1 MTAVRQSTAQQELL
15 HWLLVIATAM
25 ALTFLVAKA
34 LSSADPMREPRL
46 LPDNMGQFAKPMAPE
61 IVKPFF
67 PESPPV
73 RQLPPAEAAVRLW
86 TILEYHRAGQGLEA
100 IDEWTQVGLSEET
113 AHWRE
118 IAMGAAYL
126 KIGDLDRAAFHLD
139 AAQQWMPGHPMAHY
153 FTGLLMLEQ
162 AATAV
167 RVPDGL
173 RRGDLLVSYT
183 PTEDRAV
190 YRMMAIGE
198 LELAIARA
206 HEVRRDERL
215 VRSEPLVDEE
225 LLAPTAG
232 DLVKALGADNFVG
245 KAHNTLFGLRLD
257 GGELAVAEYHLAR
270 AVETGIAPLYGYRDL
285 AKAYLLAEEQGA
297 AIRVGLKDLELNCP
311 GAGRFIQWMFRSDQP
326 SESWVW

>member
-1 MTAVRQSTAQQELL
+1 MSAARHLTRQQELL

-25 ALTFLVAKA
+25 ALTLLVAKA

-46 LPDNMGQFAKPMAPE
+46 LPDDMSQFAKPMAPE

-73 RQLPPAEAAVRLW
+73 RQLPPAEAAARVW
-86 TILEYHRAGQGLEA
+86 MILENHRFGRALEA
-100 IDEWTQVGLSEET
+100 IDEWNHVGLPQET

-118 IAMGAAYL
+118 IAIGAAYL

-139 AAQQWMPGHPMAHY
+139 TAQQWMPGHPIAHY
-153 FTGLLMLEQ
+153 FTGLLRLEQ
-162 AATAV
+162 AAATV

-183 PTEDRAV
+183 PSEDRAV

-198 LELAIARA
+198 LESAIARA
-206 HEVRRDERL
+206 HEVRLDERL
-215 VRSEPLVDEE
+215 IRRDPRVDEE

-232 DLVKALGADNFVG
+232 DLITALGADNFVG

-257 GGELAVAEYHLAR
+257 EGELAVAEYHLAR
-270 AVETGIAPLYGYRDL
+270 AVETGITPLYGYRDL
-285 AKAYLLAEEQGA
+285 AKAYLLAGEQTA
-297 AIRVGLKDLELNCP
+297 ANRVGVKDLELNCP
-311 GAGRFIQWMFRSDQP
+311 GAGRFIQWMFRADKP
-326 SESWVW
+326 IESWLW